1 MWVNGHQMFV
11 QQKTLL
17 RYAHFTCTSMNFGS
31 FSQAISSWQAVM
43 TVSRCWNT
51 NQTWI
56 YVMKVCRFKVF
67 ATENELR
74 SFMSGRNWSLFLIGR
89 YSIWIF
95 QEWLKSIW
103 GKALSKWKKE
113 KLWITWNK
121 QRINLLLVWFVRS
134 FLVTELWVKQ
144 CGVLLCRKAQSLQP
158 GNDKRDI
165 SDTLPSNNV
174 SDAFCWYTFILLGP
188 VVHKS
193 DNAIQRIRVT
203 KTYCAV
209 CRLEIYPADSV
220 IHSPNNGE
228 SGWVTVSVLP

>member
-1 MWVNGHQMFV
+1 
-11 QQKTLL
+11 
-17 RYAHFTCTSMNFGS
+17 MNFGS

-51 NQTWI
+51 NQMWI
-56 YVMKVCRFKVF
+56 YVMNVRRFKLF
-67 ATENELR
+67 ATENDLR
-74 SFMSGRNWSLFLIGR
+74 SFIRGRNSSLFLIGR

-95 QEWLKSIW
+95 QDWRKSIW

-113 KLWITWNK
+113 KLWIIWNK

-134 FLVTELWVKQ
+134 FLVTGLWVKQ

-158 GNDKRDI
+158 GNDKNDI
-165 SDTLPSNNV
+165 SDTLPSNSV
-174 SDAFCWYTFILLGP
+174 SDAFCWYTFVPLGS

-193 DNAIQRIRVT
+193 DNAIQRIRVI

-209 CRLEIYPADSV
+209 RRLEIYPADSI
-220 IHSPNNGE
+220 IHSPNNGR
-228 SGWVTVSVLP
+228 SGWITVSVLPKSINCFCLDLPSINQQ